1 MEIIDY
7 IFIIC
12 CILGIFALLV
22 LIIRPFFPKYLMLES
37 KETNVKKG
45 KIIGSVMGV
54 IIGIYFLYYLRITGY
69 YDMFVD
75 CLKSLL

>member
-12 CILGIFALLV
+12 CIIGIFALLV
-22 LIIRPFFPKYLMLES
+22 LIIRPFFPKYLILES
-37 KETNVKKG
+37 KETNIKKG

-54 IIGIYFLYYLRITGY
+54 IIGIYFWYYFSITGY
-69 YDMFVD
+69 HDMFVAY
-75 CLKSLL
+75 LQSLL